1 MKNQRKKI
9 LVVDDEEDLT
19 YFLKANLEI
28 EENYEVFTVTR
39 AKDAFKSA
47 LKYKPDLIILDIM
60 MPHVDGI
67 EILEKIKNSKK
78 TLDIPVIVL
87 SAKIDDATKIK
98 AAKLYDE
105 CYITKPVQIEELK
118 EKIKEVFL
126 HY

>member
-1 MKNQRKKI
+1 MKDKKKKI

-28 EENYEVFTVTR
+28 EEDYEVFTVTR
-39 AKDAFKSA
+39 AKDVFKSV
-47 LKYKPDLIILDIM
+47 LKHKPDLIILDIM
-60 MPHVDGI
+60 MPQVDGI
-67 EILEKIKNSKK
+67 EILKNIKNSKK
-78 TLDIPVIVL
+78 TLDIPVIML

>member
-1 MKNQRKKI
+1 
-9 LVVDDEEDLT
+9 VVDDEEDLT

-28 EENYEVFTVTR
+28 EENYEVFIVTR

-47 LKYKPDLIILDIM
+47 LKHKPDLIILDIM
-60 MPHVDGI
+60 MPQIDGI
-67 EILEKIKNSKK
+67 EILEKIKNSKN
-78 TLDIPVIVL
+78 TLDIPVIIL

-98 AAKLYDE
+98 AAKLYVE